1 MDYNILKMGAYNI
14 HTIKTKKFKTITV
27 EVNFRREVK
36 KEEITIRNVLKAVLL
51 NSNSY
56 FPSEKELIKETEELY
71 DLKLLSSNN
80 RIGNYANLSFKVRF
94 LDEKYVDDM
103 TNLEV
108 IKFLLDVIF
117 KPNVRNSSFDK
128 DVVDNCKRQLEKSIL
143 LQKDNKLKYSLF
155 KLLET
160 VKDYPYA
167 YNPYGYLEDLKNITA
182 TNLYDYY
189 KSVINN
195 DIVDIFI
202 VGDIDGSDVKEL
214 FREYFCTRTL
224 TKKNENT
231 IVKELVPTNKI
242 NSYKESYDV
251 NQTQLTVLCSVNGLT
266 DFERRYTF
274 MIYNEIL
281 GGSSNSI
288 LFDIIREK
296 NSYAYYVNSINK
308 AYDNTLIIYSG
319 IQPGK
324 EEEVIKLIKKALNSI
339 TKGEISEQSLI
350 NAKETIIS
358 SIKASMDSPAGI
370 INTYYAKELVGSDVF
385 EERIKNIEKIT
396 IKDVVNVSKKIKM
409 HTIFCLESEVQDES
423 N

>member
-214 FREYFCTRTL
+214 
-224 TKKNENT
+224 
-231 IVKELVPTNKI
+231 VPTNKI